1 MPSNLPTPDII
12 DDGRLRQ
19 GKKLS
24 PAAQPVGAY
33 RAPTRDDVAEPPQD
47 NSYSQLGRALSSMS
61 GTMNQATAYTK
72 ADSRPTGPSSKQ
84 RAGRGTTEKECD
96 SLHDADTNR
105 FGSVRPF
112 IGFSGRNSLSTHHFV
127 KWVIIR
133 RRLSSV
139 IALGTRLFRAGGVVA
154 SPDIKASRQCLQASM
169 HQLGSCS
176 CRLASER
183 KDEIPRSD

>member
-72 ADSRPTGPSSKQ
+72 QIQDQQDLAASKELDEELQKKNVTAFTTPTPI
-84 RAGRGTTEKECD
+84 A
-96 SLHDADTNR
+96 
-105 FGSVRPF
+105 
-112 IGFSGRNSLSTHHFV
+112 SG
-127 KWVIIR
+127 
-133 RRLSSV
+133 
-139 IALGTRLFRAGGVVA
+139 A
-154 SPDIKASRQCLQASM
+154 SDHS
-169 HQLGSCS
+169 
-176 CRLASER
+176 
-183 KDEIPRSD
+183 